1 MRDMTLGRRD
11 FIRLGILTGIFTMS
25 GCSFSSGRGVLGL
38 PKGIL
43 PREFLQALPSR
54 WKYQFL
60 EVKSEKDFYKSALE
74 KRIDLMVIGD
84 GWLND
89 CPYEEFQSIEADENF
104 PQLNSKAKFFLSSM
118 NSAISSR
125 LLPIAVS
132 PWVLIFRGEEDL
144 WLQARESWQVLL
156 EPKLKGHVIL
166 PSSPRVIMSLADHMK
181 GSNSLE
187 RLRSQAKS
195 FDDKNG
201 LNWLLAGQAKV
212 AVLPL
217 QVCLRALASDPRLRI
232 AFPKEGSA
240 LNWSVLLRPKKSL
253 EALPL
258 NWIQEARSLPLLVK
272 LLAKGVIPPIAY
284 PQIVE
289 VSDLLPEKYRSI
301 YQSEGAFENSWSFK
315 PLSNLERKGLES
327 RWLSS
332 AP

>member
-11 FIRLGILTGIFTMS
+11 FIRLGILTGVFTIS
-25 GCSFSSGRGVLGL
+25 GCSFPSGRGVLGL

-43 PREFLQALPSR
+43 PREFLHALPSR

-60 EVKSEKDFYKSALE
+60 EVKSEKDFFESSLE
-74 KRIDLMVIGD
+74 KRVDLIAIGD

-89 CPYEEFQSIEADENF
+89 CPYEEFQSIQADEIF
-104 PQLNSKAKFFLSSM
+104 PDLNSKAKLFLNSM

-156 EPKLKGHVIL
+156 EPKLKGDVIL

-181 GSNSLE
+181 ESNSLE

-217 QVCLRALASDPRLRI
+217 QLCLRALASDPRLRI
-232 AFPKEGSA
+232 AFPREGSV
-240 LNWSVLLRPKKSL
+240 LNWSVLLKPKEGL
-253 EALPL
+253 QALPL
-258 NWIQEARSLPLLVK
+258 NWIQEARRLPLLVK
-272 LLAKGVIPPIAY
+272 LLAKGVMPPISYSYLMDA
-284 PQIVE
+284 
-289 VSDLLPEKYRSI
+289 SDLLPGKYRSI
-301 YQSEGAFENSWSFK
+301 YQSEEAFENSWSFK
-315 PLSNLERKGLES
+315 PLSNLERKRLES
-327 RWLSS
+327 RWISS
-332 AP
+332 SP